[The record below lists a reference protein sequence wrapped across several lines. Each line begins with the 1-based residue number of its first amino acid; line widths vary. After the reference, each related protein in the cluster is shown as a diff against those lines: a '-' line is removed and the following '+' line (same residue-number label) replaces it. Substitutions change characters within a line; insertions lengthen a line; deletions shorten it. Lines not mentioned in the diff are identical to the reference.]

1 MKKKSFLIAAVAVI
15 ASAGSYF
22 GYGTNQNEG
31 LSDIQLANIEALA
44 KEESGELVV
53 NCYCKTNW
61 FTPNVCSAN
70 ASGAYCGGDP
80 CPNHD
85 GNCR

>member
-1 MKKKSFLIAAVAVI
+1 MKKFISIMMVGGILAIGALALNRPSNQDEVFLSNVEA
-15 ASAGSYF
+15 
-22 GYGTNQNEG
+22 
-31 LSDIQLANIEALA
+31 LSDAEGGGI
-44 KEESGELVV
+44 GVV

-61 FTPNVCSAN
+61 FSSNVCSAN

-80 CPNHD
+80 CTNHD